1 MLAIMFVSIIGVI
14 PTIPTVYAQETCG
27 PKCDKVIHKV
37 IKSPDDAV
45 FAMQTGIADVYT
57 DLMRTADI
65 KTLDADGCTITQNL
79 GFHIGFIA
87 YNIRDTETIQAY
99 YRPEISYWPLHDV
112 QFRHAL
118 VHCYN
123 QLSIVPEIYG
133 YIITPVR
140 SLVPPSQS
148 KYYNANVPMHPYNP
162 GDPFT
167 SPAGEHSTCGILK
180 GADYTFEDAD
190 SSGTVTD
197 ADYWKCPD
205 GSPMPY
211 LEIWTPFSEVNPTS
225 YEHGAQFVAD
235 LGEEGL
241 AATIANGNHG
251 FQNMGRDFNEYLSD
265 VYDEAAFD
273 AFMVFYSLGRMPS
286 QLYLWLHSRQDSKI
300 YCGRRNAV
308 GVNDPQI
315 DADCETVK
323 YSLDLDAVEAAA
335 KEVQEMLYTPDL
347 PNADN
352 FALSYMTLCSRSY
365 FNAFT
370 SDVTGIVK
378 SPGYGSDNM
387 WTWLNIDNPAHTIVY
402 INGDES
408 DSFNPCCADTEYEW
422 NIIALTQDGM
432 TEVNPYNHRDI
443 PWLASE
449 WTITPTVAGMDIDF
463 TLNDTISWQDGRPFT
478 AYDVEFCLEFL
489 RDYHVPRYAYCWETL
504 IDVEVIDATHCTIH
518 ADQAGIDLFYD
529 YAGVA
534 AMLPQHIWD
543 RAWAD
548 DQAVLD
554 YDPTEAYNVASGYT
568 AGSHPP
574 ATNLFGT
581 GSFIFQWYDAVNMV
595 CEMDANRNY
604 FLSQTEIDDIKTEMF
619 WEVGDV
625 NRDGIINVIDLTI
638 VSRRF
643 GCFVGDPCY
652 DPDADFNSDCIIDFR
667 DIANIAFHLLW
678 QKVYP

>member
-123 QLSIVPEIYG
+123 QLAIVPEIYG

-197 ADYWKCPD
+197 ADYWTCPD

-225 YEHGAQFVAD
+225 SATTASRTWVETSTSTCQTCTMKPHSMLSWSSTA
-235 LGEEGL
+235 LEGC
-241 AATIANGNHG
+241 
-251 FQNMGRDFNEYLSD
+251 
-265 VYDEAAFD
+265 
-273 AFMVFYSLGRMPS
+273 P
-286 QLYLWLHSRQDSKI
+286 
-300 YCGRRNAV
+300 
-308 GVNDPQI
+308 VNCI
-315 DADCETVK
+315 FGC
-323 YSLDLDAVEAAA
+323 
-335 KEVQEMLYTPDL
+335 
-347 PNADN
+347 
-352 FALSYMTLCSRSY
+352 
-365 FNAFT
+365 
-370 SDVTGIVK
+370 
-378 SPGYGSDNM
+378 
-387 WTWLNIDNPAHTIVY
+387 
-402 INGDES
+402 
-408 DSFNPCCADTEYEW
+408 
-422 NIIALTQDGM
+422 TQDKIAKFIVV
-432 TEVNPYNHRDI
+432 E
-443 PWLASE
+443 E
-449 WTITPTVAGMDIDF
+449 TP
-463 TLNDTISWQDGRPFT
+463 
-478 AYDVEFCLEFL
+478 LE
-489 RDYHVPRYAYCWETL
+489 
-504 IDVEVIDATHCTIH
+504 
-518 ADQAGIDLFYD
+518 
-529 YAGVA
+529 
-534 AMLPQHIWD
+534 
-543 RAWAD
+543 
-548 DQAVLD
+548 
-554 YDPTEAYNVASGYT
+554 
-568 AGSHPP
+568 
-574 ATNLFGT
+574 
-581 GSFIFQWYDAVNMV
+581 
-595 CEMDANRNY
+595 
-604 FLSQTEIDDIKTEMF
+604 
-619 WEVGDV
+619 
-625 NRDGIINVIDLTI
+625 
-638 VSRRF
+638 
-643 GCFVGDPCY
+643 
-652 DPDADFNSDCIIDFR
+652 
-667 DIANIAFHLLW
+667 
-678 QKVYP
+678 